1 MLRRGGHLHTI
12 APLLRMSVLAML
24 LLSWAG
30 QHALGQGRHF
40 EFEIVD
46 GVIADTPPTLKVTQG
61 DRVVIELVSNEDTLV
76 HLHAYDLKL
85 QLEAGV
91 PAELA
96 FEAHHSGRFPA
107 ALHWPA
113 DGGHREDRALLYL
126 EVYPQ

>member
-1 MLRRGGHLHTI
+1 MSSRSQNVTTRRPPAYDSAPVEDVCSGH
-12 APLLRMSVLAML
+12 AAS
-24 LLSWAG
+24 
-30 QHALGQGRHF
+30 F
-40 EFEIVD
+40 
-46 GVIADTPPTLKVTQG
+46 LKVTQG
-61 DRVVIELVSNEDTLV
+61 DRVVIALVSNEDTQV

>member
-24 LLSWAG
+24 LLSCSKWINRPFG
-30 QHALGQGRHF
+30 IL
-40 EFEIVD
+40 
-46 GVIADTPPTLKVTQG
+46 TQG
-61 DRVVIELVSNEDTLV
+61 DRVVIALVSNEDTQV